1 MSYND
6 DNSIDYNNSI
16 DERSLS
22 QSDTISY
29 QHYDDNVMDDDD
41 TTATPTKKNLRSE
54 LQKTDSECRTFTTK
68 INRKNVKIQYYV
80 TNQTP
85 GRVIRDAV
93 TGAYCHPHRVG
104 KLDEELYYKVSFTR
118 GNTQNLS
125 RNGETLYYSS
135 PQEYEKHMKVRIPE
149 KDKQLW
155 KDKFNQYIASI
166 S

>member
-6 DNSIDYNNSI
+6 DNSID
-16 DERSLS
+16 ELSLS
-22 QSDTISY
+22 QTDSISY
-29 QHYDDNVMDDDD
+29 QPYDDNVMDDD
-41 TTATPTKKNLRSE
+41 TTTTPTKNNLRSE
-54 LQKTDSECRTFTTK
+54 LQQIDSEYRTFTTK

-85 GRVIRDAV
+85 GRFIRDAV
-93 TGAYCHPHRVG
+93 TGASCHPHRVG
-104 KLDEELYYKVSFTR
+104 KQDETLYYKVAFAR

-125 RNGETLYYSS
+125 RNGEILYYSS

>member
-6 DNSIDYNNSI
+6 DTSI
-16 DERSLS
+16 DELSLS
-22 QSDTISY
+22 QTDTISY
-29 QHYDDNVMDDDD
+29 QPYDDNVMDDETI
-41 TTATPTKKNLRSE
+41 TTPIKNNLRNE
-54 LQKTDSECRTFTTK
+54 IQQTDSEWRTFTTK

-85 GRVIRDAV
+85 GRIIRDAV
-93 TGAYCHPHRVG
+93 TGAYCYPHRVG
-104 KLDEELYYKVSFTR
+104 KQDETLFYKVAFTR
-118 GNTQNLS
+118 GNTQKLS

-155 KDKFNQYIASI
+155 KDKFNKYIASI